1 MHLSPYNIIGGDDD
15 IVCKEVLPE
24 ALAHRHAPHVQE
36 GGQVVNKPAAE
47 IHTLYTQTS
56 NLETRRNGRRVII
69 KIHFI
74 ILLYNHVVYFL
85 SLHGL

>member
-15 IVCKEVLPE
+15 IVVEEILPE

-36 GGQVVNKPAAE
+36 RGQVVNKPAAK

-56 NLETRRNGRRVII
+56 NPETRRNGRRVII
-69 KIHFI
+69 RY
-74 ILLYNHVVYFL
+74 IL
-85 SLHGL
+85 